1 MPKLRRGREDR
12 YRTPTRKEQNQLFF
26 GEIELD
32 ELFPDEDVLKKVL
45 KAARLRAIG
54 EFFYATEK
62 NPRYRP
68 GSDRRPFQR
77 TDNYIWGVSN
87 KLSDLARYVRT
98 NMHRQFIWADM
109 LPAEVNEL
117 KPHFVAVIIQRA
129 QHEALMQVL
138 VEMRHH
144 EIWYDEGVGIWQ
156 VCQSSMDDFHAD
168 RKEAKSQPALAVK
181 ADMRPFHGRVRSQSR
196 NRGIP
201 AGVSV
206 SFA

>member
-1 MPKLRRGREDR
+1 VPKLHRGRK
-12 YRTPTRKEQNQLFF
+12 YRTPTTKEQNQIFF
-26 GEIELD
+26 IGHELE
-32 ELFPDEDVLKKVL
+32 ELFPDEEIMKDIL

-62 NPRYRP
+62 NPRYKP
-68 GSDRRPFQR
+68 GSDRRAEQR
-77 TDNYIWGVSN
+77 TDNYIWSASS
-87 KLSDLARYVRT
+87 KLKDLAKYVRT
-98 NMHRQFIWADM
+98 NMHRPFITVDQ
-109 LPAEVNEL
+109 LPPELAELRTHLVD
-117 KPHFVAVIIQRA
+117 VIIQRA
-129 QHEALMQVL
+129 QHDALMQVL

-156 VCQSSMDDFHAD
+156 VCQTSMDDFHAD
-168 RKEAKSQPALAVK
+168 RKEAKAKVPIK
-181 ADMRPFHGRVRSQSR
+181 ADMRPFHGRVRSQSK